1 MRLKQLKISGF
12 KSFADSTV
20 IEFPSAVSGI
30 VGPNGCGKSNVIDAI
45 RWVLGE
51 ARVSEL
57 RGSSS
62 MSELIFA
69 GSSNRPAAS
78 RASVEMVL
86 DNTDGTVAG
95 PWGRYSEI
103 SVKRIVTRDG
113 TNAYLLNNQQV
124 RRRDVQDIFL
134 GTGLGPRSYAI
145 ISQGMIS
152 NFIKAKPEELRV
164 YLEEAAG
171 VSKYKERRKET
182 ESALNTTR
190 SNLEKVAYLQ
200 ETKRSEVERL
210 TQEAEVAQKWQ
221 ELESERTQTELLWY
235 FVQERDARNAID
247 TLNARISNKE
257 ADLITGQ
264 GEAHSLVV
272 QIDQLREQ
280 ANQRRKLADDAREN
294 AWQMNSRVTEIEGN
308 IRHIVERKDSIAH
321 QIATATE
328 AIERHRRQ
336 QDESAA
342 RIHALQEQV
351 QGMLDRSE
359 ADREEASGLEEEL
372 AERQAHYDD
381 ARASYEQARA
391 EATSA
396 ENDIGIA
403 EVRMQA
409 IGREIAELERRL
421 EALKA
426 ESRSGTVPDEAR
438 CADLAERIEQNTAA
452 IEDESAWLEENLGI
466 REESRMALE
475 NCQEQKL
482 GAEQLAA
489 RLSER
494 LQTLIAVQQQAQ
506 AEGALP
512 DWLEKMGLGGK
523 QRFFESLEVD
533 PAWAVALE
541 AILTV
546 KAAALPVSRL
556 QTAAGFAFDTPPAR
570 LVFYATDSVELTNRS
585 ELHDRGLI
593 PLSRYIHAGDLRVEP
608 VMLSWLS
615 GVYCVSDLADAV
627 SQRDKLSIHEKI
639 VTQQGHI
646 VDSVS
651 ISFWAEE
658 GQSSGLLTRAM
669 EIKKLDEDVHASRE
683 RAQQASLELVQAKA
697 RFNELDVQIRT
708 KQNLLNELRNRTHTL
723 ELEHSSL
730 AASLQA
736 WKTRRT
742 QIQQE
747 ETQLNARAEE
757 LVAEQE
763 TSEEQFESL
772 DEILSVKQQAVT
784 DCQVLM
790 EQAENAVTDL
800 EERVRELNASAR
812 LAQMQAST
820 TQERIVDV
828 QRAAQ
833 RAQEEIYVLSE
844 DVELLRSQL
853 EELDET
859 AEREGLSAM
868 LSELELAKERQ
879 SQTEV
884 EWQEAEKSVE
894 EARTRY
900 QTVTEAQAPLLQEIS
915 DLKVKRQ
922 AYSTQTEV
930 FTQRLE
936 ELKADRMLLA
946 QIVDRDA
953 LKSSGLKA
961 KVGRLTEAIAA
972 LGPVNHAALENLEA
986 SRRAV
991 EETQRQVADLESAIA
1006 NLESTIRKIDAET
1019 RSLLKSTFEQ
1029 VNENFGAMFTG
1040 LFGGGAAELR
1050 MSGDEILES
1059 GVEVIAQPPGKKNA
1073 SVRLLSGGE
1082 QAMTAT
1088 ALVFAIFQLNPA
1100 PFCLLDEVDAP
1111 LDEANQDRLARKI
1124 LAMSDNTQFMMITHH
1139 RVTMELMRQLVG
1151 VTMKEPGVSRVVSVD
1166 VEQASSMIATT

>member
-396 ENDIGIA
+396 KMTLGLPRFA
-403 EVRMQA
+403 C
-409 IGREIAELERRL
+409 
-421 EALKA
+421 KP
-426 ESRSGTVPDEAR
+426 SGE
-438 CADLAERIEQNTAA
+438 
-452 IEDESAWLEENLGI
+452 
-466 REESRMALE
+466 
-475 NCQEQKL
+475 
-482 GAEQLAA
+482 
-489 RLSER
+489 
-494 LQTLIAVQQQAQ
+494 
-506 AEGALP
+506 
-512 DWLEKMGLGGK
+512 
-523 QRFFESLEVD
+523 
-533 PAWAVALE
+533 
-541 AILTV
+541 
-546 KAAALPVSRL
+546 
-556 QTAAGFAFDTPPAR
+556 
-570 LVFYATDSVELTNRS
+570 
-585 ELHDRGLI
+585 
-593 PLSRYIHAGDLRVEP
+593 
-608 VMLSWLS
+608 
-615 GVYCVSDLADAV
+615 
-627 SQRDKLSIHEKI
+627 
-639 VTQQGHI
+639 
-646 VDSVS
+646 
-651 ISFWAEE
+651 
-658 GQSSGLLTRAM
+658 
-669 EIKKLDEDVHASRE
+669 
-683 RAQQASLELVQAKA
+683 
-697 RFNELDVQIRT
+697 
-708 KQNLLNELRNRTHTL
+708 
-723 ELEHSSL
+723 
-730 AASLQA
+730 
-736 WKTRRT
+736 
-742 QIQQE
+742 
-747 ETQLNARAEE
+747 
-757 LVAEQE
+757 
-763 TSEEQFESL
+763 
-772 DEILSVKQQAVT
+772 
-784 DCQVLM
+784 
-790 EQAENAVTDL
+790 
-800 EERVRELNASAR
+800 
-812 LAQMQAST
+812 
-820 TQERIVDV
+820 
-828 QRAAQ
+828 
-833 RAQEEIYVLSE
+833 
-844 DVELLRSQL
+844 
-853 EELDET
+853 
-859 AEREGLSAM
+859 
-868 LSELELAKERQ
+868 
-879 SQTEV
+879 
-884 EWQEAEKSVE
+884 
-894 EARTRY
+894 
-900 QTVTEAQAPLLQEIS
+900 
-915 DLKVKRQ
+915 
-922 AYSTQTEV
+922 
-930 FTQRLE
+930 
-936 ELKADRMLLA
+936 
-946 QIVDRDA
+946 
-953 LKSSGLKA
+953 
-961 KVGRLTEAIAA
+961 
-972 LGPVNHAALENLEA
+972 
-986 SRRAV
+986 
-991 EETQRQVADLESAIA
+991 
-1006 NLESTIRKIDAET
+1006 
-1019 RSLLKSTFEQ
+1019 
-1029 VNENFGAMFTG
+1029 
-1040 LFGGGAAELR
+1040 
-1050 MSGDEILES
+1050 
-1059 GVEVIAQPPGKKNA
+1059 
-1073 SVRLLSGGE
+1073 RLLS
-1082 QAMTAT
+1082 
-1088 ALVFAIFQLNPA
+1088 
-1100 PFCLLDEVDAP
+1100 
-1111 LDEANQDRLARKI
+1111 
-1124 LAMSDNTQFMMITHH
+1124 
-1139 RVTMELMRQLVG
+1139 
-1151 VTMKEPGVSRVVSVD
+1151 
-1166 VEQASSMIATT
+1166 